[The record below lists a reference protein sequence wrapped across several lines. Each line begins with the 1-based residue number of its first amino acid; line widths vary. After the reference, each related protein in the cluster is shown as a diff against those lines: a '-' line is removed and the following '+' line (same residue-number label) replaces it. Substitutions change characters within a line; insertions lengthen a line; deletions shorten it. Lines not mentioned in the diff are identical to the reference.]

1 MENTAIDRLH
11 RLDRLLPF
19 ELEEGLARLHPVARR
34 L

>member
-1 MENTAIDRLH
+1 MEDPTVDRLH